1 MAPPAPVRQLVV
13 LTHPAPESF
22 CAEVTRRWQS
32 RAHRYRQHC
41 DLRDLYRDGFD
52 PVLKAHEQP
61 GKAGFAPA
69 AENLAECQRLREL
82 DVLVF
87 VYPVWFG
94 SPPAMLKGYLERVV
108 GSGVAFGSNEP
119 RLKPLENVRLVQIA
133 TSASS
138 EPWLSEMGVRAAF
151 HTVYDQYVAEVFG
164 ARKTYRLHLDSIGPD
179 MTALHGP
186 MQLAKVDELA
196 DRVCAEANADRWSR
210 ARSAITAD
218 RPKVVRGALATPRS
232 AQTGE

>member
-1 MAPPAPVRQLVV
+1 MTQPPPVRQLVV
-13 LTHPAPESF
+13 LAHPAADSF
-22 CAEVTRRWQS
+22 CAEVARRWRK
-32 RAHRYRQHC
+32 RAAKYRQDC

-52 PVLKAHEQP
+52 PVLRANEQP
-61 GKAGFAPA
+61 GKAGFAPTT
-69 AENLAECQRLREL
+69 ENLAECQRLREL

-87 VYPVWFG
+87 IYPVWFG

-108 GSGVAFGSNEP
+108 GSGVAFGSREP

-164 ARKTYRLHLDSIGPD
+164 ARKTYRLHLDSIGPN

-196 DRVCAEANADRWSR
+196 DLVCAEANADRWAR

-218 RPKVVRGALATPRS
+218 RPKVVRG
-232 AQTGE
+232 